1 MDVLFL
7 LMGPRGRRREGEG
20 GRVGHANSHNRCSA
34 IRSVARDI
42 CERWNRAANEQA
54 REVGV
59 DARLATVDVYARVKL
74 VESIARRQGGFSAPL
89 FLVRGLPC
97 GSG

>member
-1 MDVLFL
+1 MQHYACTDRTTYV
-7 LMGPRGRRREGEG
+7 
-20 GRVGHANSHNRCSA
+20 
-34 IRSVARDI
+34 
-42 CERWNRAANEQA
+42 ANEQA

-74 VESIARRQGGFSAPL
+74 VESVARRQGGFSAPL